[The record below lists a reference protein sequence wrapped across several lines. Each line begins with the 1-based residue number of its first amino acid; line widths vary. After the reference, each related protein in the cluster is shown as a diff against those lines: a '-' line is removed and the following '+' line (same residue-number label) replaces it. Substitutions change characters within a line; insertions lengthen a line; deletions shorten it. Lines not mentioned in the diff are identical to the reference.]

1 MHAKGDIQPGRS
13 YPLGATVYADGVNFS
28 LFSKSCYGVDLL
40 LFNDAEDKSPSRVIR
55 LDPKK
60 NKTFYYWHVFVNG
73 LKAGQIYAYRVHG
86 PCDPGRGLIFDGQ
99 KVLLDPYAG
108 AVYVGKNYDR
118 SAACLPGENC
128 ATAARSVVVD
138 PHDYDWEGDEPLRNP
153 YSRSII
159 YELHVKGFTRHL
171 SSGVAA
177 ERRGT
182 YAGLVEKI
190 PYLKELGIPSVEL
203 MPVQQ
208 FDEQDAPPPLTN
220 YWGYSPMVFFAPHAG
235 YSSCRSPL
243 GPVKEFRDMVKA
255 LHKAGIEVILDVVF
269 NHTAEAGHEGPM
281 ICFRGIENNAYYIYN
296 QKQQKY
302 ENFSGCGNTVNTNY
316 SIVRRMITEC
326 LRYWV
331 EHMHVDGFRF
341 DLASVMVRGEQG
353 EPMDKPPILWSI
365 ESDPMLAGTKV
376 IAEAWDAAGLYQV
389 GSFIGDR
396 FAEWNSQ
403 FRDDVRHFVKGDRDI
418 ACRLSNR
425 IMGSPDIY
433 PEPDRET
440 NRSVN
445 FITCHDGFTLND
457 LVTYDTKHNEANKE
471 DNRDG
476 YDLNLSW
483 NCGVEGPTDDPL
495 IEELRLRQIKNFLTI
510 LFTSQG
516 TPMLMMGDEV
526 RRTQFGNNNA
536 YCQDNETSWLDWGL
550 MERNKDLLH
559 FVKGLIRFSR
569 SYAIF
574 NLENIPRGPLTK
586 TGIRITW
593 HGVRLNKPDFSYYS
607 HSLAYEMKSSIE
619 GEHVFVMM
627 NAWWKPL
634 RFALPRVD
642 PGHAWHR
649 VVDTSLGAGEDY
661 CPPGKA
667 PLITDRRYLAK
678 DRSVAVLVSRI
689 LKEG

>member
-1 MHAKGDIQPGRS
+1 MVSRGDIHPGKS
-13 YPLGATVYADGVNFS
+13 YPLGATVYPAGVNFS
-28 LFSKSCYGVDLL
+28 LFSKSCYGVELL
-40 LFNDAEDKSPSRVIR
+40 LFDEADDESPSRVIR

-60 NKTFYYWHVFVNG
+60 NKTFYYWHVFVTG
-73 LKAGQIYAYRVHG
+73 SKAGQIYAYRVYG
-86 PCDPGRGLIFDGQ
+86 PYEPEKGMLFDGK
-99 KVLLDPYAG
+99 KVLLDPYAK
-108 AVYVGKNYDR
+108 AVYVGRNYDR
-118 SAACLPGENC
+118 SKACLPGDNC
-128 ATAARSVVVD
+128 SSAARSVVVD
-138 PHDYDWEGDEPLRNP
+138 PLGYDWEGDEPLRNP

-159 YELHVKGFTRHL
+159 YELHVGGFTKHP
-171 SSGVAA
+171 SSGVGP

-182 YAGLVEKI
+182 YAGLMEKI
-190 PYLKELGIPSVEL
+190 PYLKELGITSVEL

-220 YWGYSPMVFFAPHAG
+220 YWGYSPMAFFAPHSG
-235 YSSCRSPL
+235 YCSCRDPL

-296 QKQQKY
+296 QKEQKY
-302 ENFSGCGNTVNTNY
+302 ENYSGCGNTVNTNY

-331 EHMHVDGFRF
+331 EYMHVDGFRF

-403 FRDDVRHFVKGDRDI
+403 FRDDVRHFIRGDKDI
-418 ACRLSNR
+418 VYRLSNR

-440 NRSVN
+440 NRSIN

-457 LVTYDTKHNEANKE
+457 LVTYDTKHNEENKE
-471 DNRDG
+471 ENRDG
-476 YDLNLSW
+476 YDYNVSW
-483 NCGVEGPTDDPL
+483 NCGVEGPTDNVL

-510 LFTSQG
+510 MFTSQG

-536 YCQDNETSWLDWGL
+536 YCQDNETSWLDWKLMRKNEGL
-550 MERNKDLLH
+550 LR
-559 FVKGLIRFSR
+559 FVKGLVRFSR
-569 SYAIF
+569 SYILF
-574 NLENIPRGPLTK
+574 NFEHIPRGPVTR
-586 TGIRITW
+586 TGVMINW
-593 HGVRLNKPDFSYYS
+593 HGIKLNKPDYNYYS
-607 HSLAYEMKSSIE
+607 HSLAYEMKTSLE

-627 NAWWKPL
+627 NAWFKPL
-634 RFALPRVD
+634 RFTLPRVD
-642 PGHAWHR
+642 PHHAWHR

-661 CPPGKA
+661 CPPGKS
-667 PLITDRRYLAK
+667 PLIDEKRYLLK
-678 DRSVAVLVSRI
+678 DRSVAVLVSRVI
-689 LKEG
+689 KER